1 MIKDKIKTIKQLS
14 RIINL
19 LKKSGKK
26 IGFTNGCFDILHVG
40 HVKYL
45 EKAKVIC
52 DILVVAINSN
62 GSVKKIK
69 GDRRPIID
77 EKDRMAIV
85 AAIGAVDYVVK
96 FSQETPLKI
105 IKTIKPHILIKGG
118 DWRKEDIVGAD
129 FVQSYK
135 GKVKSLPYIKGHST
149 TFIIKS
155 ALKKNI
161 HK

>member
-14 RIINL
+14 RIINS
-19 LKKSGKK
+19 LKKSGKR

-45 EKAKVIC
+45 EKAKAIC

-62 GSVKKIK
+62 GSVEKIK
-69 GDRRPIID
+69 GKGRPIID
-77 EKDRMAIV
+77 EKDRIAII
-85 AAIGAVDYVVK
+85 AAVDTVDYVVK

-149 TFIIKS
+149 TSIIKS
-155 ALKKNI
+155 ALKKKI